1 MPDAPAA
8 PTADPAVLEM
18 GKKLLALCQQ
28 GENLKAIDTLYAGDV
43 VNVEAGS
50 MAGFDQVTEGKAAN
64 LEGTQKW
71 VAMHEIHGGDLKGP
85 YPAGDRFAIWSSMDV
100 TPKEGPTAGQRMQ
113 GAEVGVYTVNAAGKI
128 SRVEW
133 FYDVSGCG
141 EGGGV

>member
-18 GKKLLALCQQ
+18 GKKLLAGQ
-28 GENLKAIDTLYAGDV
+28 LYAEDV